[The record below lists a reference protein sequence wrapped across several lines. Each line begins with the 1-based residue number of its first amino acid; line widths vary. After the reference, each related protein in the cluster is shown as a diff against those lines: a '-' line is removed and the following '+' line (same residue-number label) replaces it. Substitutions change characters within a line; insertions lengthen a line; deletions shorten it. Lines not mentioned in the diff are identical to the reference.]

1 MRYQILLEESSDQFT
16 ILIFLY
22 SDKMMF
28 GSPELMLKLHV
39 GLLKIFIRKLSLNCF
54 VRSCASESELKMIKI
69 STVEHSHRIIK
80 SFNMTFFSYNMGT
93 NNFRL
98 FLFFI
103 DKAID
108 YLMIVLT
115 RHLGMFKI

>member
-54 VRSCASESELKMIKI
+54 VRSCASELELKMIKLY
-69 STVEHSHRIIK
+69 TVE
-80 SFNMTFFSYNMGT
+80 TFTSYN
-93 NNFRL
+93 
-98 FLFFI
+98 
-103 DKAID
+103 
-108 YLMIVLT
+108 
-115 RHLGMFKI
+115 